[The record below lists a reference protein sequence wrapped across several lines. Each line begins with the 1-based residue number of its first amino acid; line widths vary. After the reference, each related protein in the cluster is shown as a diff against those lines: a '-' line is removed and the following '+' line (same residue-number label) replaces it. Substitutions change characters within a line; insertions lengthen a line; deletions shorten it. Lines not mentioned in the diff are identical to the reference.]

1 MDWDPEIDTPATI
14 LIVGGNAI
22 GIEAALY
29 ARFLGYSVIVAAAAR
44 VGNKLLAA
52 GDIPMPGTWGELTT
66 PLGLAALETQN
77 AGTTEAM
84 RGEAAGNV
92 PTHREYVEQYLIP
105 VAKTDLIYE
114 SVEINSPV
122 QSVSRSEVSVASKLS
137 REELADCE
145 FRVLIDSAKRGAHS
159 QVVDIVLDCVGLPA
173 THGSAMGGG
182 LACGEAEIL
191 GMDCEEQTAK
201 GFFTSGSL
209 GALRSEAGKSIML
222 YGDSGAVIESVRR
235 LHGEM
240 EDATGAR
247 LLWLVPMGTSAL
259 QDEETK
265 KLSEAFVPGF
275 STIPIWGV
283 ENITEKED
291 GGWQLRV
298 QSSLDEMLD
307 LECDAFASCVS
318 PAENADR
325 VARGLLPE
333 SKVATA
339 DPHYYLLKDQ
349 IDDAEANRNQVREVF
364 ALIGGRADLDLYNTV
379 QVPE

>member
-14 LIVGGNAI
+14 LIIGGNAI

-29 ARFLGYSVIVAAAAR
+29 ARFLGYSVIVADAAR
-44 VGNKLLAA
+44 VGNTLLAT
-52 GDIPMPGTWGELTT
+52 GDDSMPGTWGELTT

-84 RGEAAGNV
+84 RGENSASV

-114 SVEINSPV
+114 AVEINSPV
-122 QSVSRSEVSVASKLS
+122 QSVTRSEVSAASKLS
-137 REELADCE
+137 TEDLAERE
-145 FRVLIDSAKRGAHS
+145 FRVLINSAKRGAHS
-159 QVVDIVLDCVGLPA
+159 QVVDIVLDCVGLPNA
-173 THGSAMGGG
+173 QGSAMGGG

-191 GMDCEEQTAK
+191 NWDSAEQKAK
-201 GFFTSGSL
+201 RFFTSASL
-209 GALRSEAGKSIML
+209 GTLAAEAGKSIML
-222 YGDSGAVIESVRR
+222 YGDSEEVIETVRR

-247 LLWLVPMGTSAL
+247 LLWLVPMGSQVL

-265 KLSEAFVPGF
+265 NLSEAFVAGF

-283 ENITEKED
+283 ENIAEKED

-307 LECDAFASCVS
+307 LECDAFASCCFSGANEVKR
-318 PAENADR
+318 EF
-325 VARGLLPE
+325 LPE
-333 SKVATA
+333 SKVATT
-339 DPHYYLLKDQ
+339 DPHYYRLQDELGDT
-349 IDDAEANRNQVREVF
+349 EANREQVREAF
-364 ALIGGRADLDLYNTV
+364 ALIGGRADLDLYATV

>member
-14 LIVGGNAI
+14 LIIGGNAI

-29 ARFLGYSVIVAAAAR
+29 ARFLGYSVIVADAAR
-44 VGNKLLAA
+44 VGNKMLAA
-52 GDIPMPGTWGELTT
+52 GDDPMPGTWGELAT

-77 AGTTEAM
+77 AGATEAM
-84 RGEAAGNV
+84 RGENSESV
-92 PTHREYVEQYLIP
+92 PTHKEYVEQYLIP

-122 QSVSRSEVSVASKLS
+122 RSVSRSEVSAASQLS
-137 REELADCE
+137 TEQLAERE

-159 QVVDIVLDCVGLPA
+159 QVVDIVLDCVGLPNA
-173 THGSAMGGG
+173 QGSAMGGG
-182 LACGEAEIL
+182 LACGEVEIL
-191 GMDCEEQTAK
+191 AMDSEEQKSK
-201 GFFTSGSL
+201 GFFTYESLNAL
-209 GALRSEAGKSIML
+209 GAEAGTSIML
-222 YGDSGAVIESVRR
+222 YGDSEEVIETVRR

-240 EDATGAR
+240 GDGTGAR
-247 LLWLVPMGTSAL
+247 LLWLVPMGTPAL

-265 KLSEAFVPGF
+265 KLSEAFVAGF

-283 ENITEKED
+283 ENITESED

-307 LECDAFASCVS
+307 LECDAFASCS
-318 PAENADR
+318 APDENEQVKR
-325 VARGLLPE
+325 ELLPE
-333 SKVATA
+333 SNVATA
-339 DPHYYLLKDQ
+339 DPHYYLLRNQ
-349 IDDAEANRNQVREVF
+349 PGEAGANRDQVREVF
-364 ALIGGRADLDLYNTV
+364 ALIGGREDLDLYATV